1 MKMYGSLS
9 LKRVVSFNGPRDVF
23 GVSASRS
30 ATLSYFFWLHMGW
43 GGVGLCSR
51 SFNLHTLVM
60 HTPWMLRYSW
70 GGVGWGCVQVPSTC
84 TRWWCTRHECYA
96 THGVVWVGLC
106 SRSFN
111 LHTLVMHTPWM
122 LRYSWGGVGWGC
134 VHVPS
139 TCTRWWCTRHECYAT
154 HGVVWGGAVFTFL
167 QLAHAGDAHAM
178 NATLLMGWSGVGLCS
193 RSFNLHT
200 LVMHTPW
207 MLRYSWAGVGWGCVQ
222 VPSTCTRWWCTRHE
236 CYATHG
242 VVWGE
247 AVVRFLQLAHA
258 GDAHAM
264 NATLLMGWCGWGCV
278 HVPSTCTR
286 WWCTRHECYATHGVV
301 WGGAVFMFLQLA
313 HAGDAHAMNAT
324 VLMGW
329 CGVAVFTFLQLAHAG
344 HGVGV
349 GVGVGGVMLLTFN
362 WSRTP
367 TWCYAQLLHL
377 HKRCHVGVERFW
389 GMPLG
394 GFGRLLTVNMIGCNR
409 PRSAGLLWRFHAWLH
424 WLGCQLVWRKYRVHI
439 YIYLYL

>member
-1 MKMYGSLS
+1 
-9 LKRVVSFNGPRDVF
+9 
-23 GVSASRS
+23 
-30 ATLSYFFWLHMGW
+30 
-43 GGVGLCSR
+43 
-51 SFNLHTLVM
+51 M

-96 THGVVWVGLC
+96 THGVVWGGAVFMFLQLAHAGDAHAM
-106 SRSFN
+106 N
-111 LHTLVMHTPWM
+111 AT

-139 TCTRWWCTRHECYAT
+139 TCTRWWCTRHECYAYS
-154 HGVVWGGAVFTFL
+154 WGGV
-167 QLAHAGDAHAM
+167 
-178 NATLLMGWSGVGLCS
+178 
-193 RSFNLHT
+193 
-200 LVMHTPW
+200 
-207 MLRYSWAGVGWGCVQ
+207 
-222 VPSTCTRWWCTRHE
+222 
-236 CYATHG
+236 
-242 VVWGE
+242 
-247 AVVRFLQLAHA
+247 
-258 GDAHAM
+258 
-264 NATLLMGWCGWGCV
+264 GWGCV

-329 CGVAVFTFLQLAHAG
+329 CGVAVFMFLQLAHAG

-377 HKRCHVGVERFW
+377 HKRCDVGVERFW
-389 GMPLG
+389 GMPLE

-424 WLGCQLVWRKYRVHI
+424 CLGCQLVWRKYRV
-439 YIYLYL
+439 YIYKFANVHIRLCMYIHIFPNMHI

>member
-1 MKMYGSLS
+1 MARLPLS
-9 LKRVVSFNGPRDVF
+9 KRSTKFPTEMAWGPRPLGPCPNFRGSKYRRESSGWGWRKFSPTFLVWAPR
-23 GVSASRS
+23 GAPRSRIFS
-30 ATLSYFFWLHMGW
+30 DYTW
-43 GGVGLCSR
+43 GGVGWGCVHVPSTCTRWWCTRHECYATHGVVWGGAVFRFLQLAHAGDAHAMNATLLMGGVGGAVFTFLQLAHAGDAHAMNATLLMGWCGVRLCSR

-70 GGVGWGCVQVPSTC
+70 GGVGWGCVHVPSTC
-84 TRWWCTRHECYA
+84 
-96 THGVVWVGLC
+96 
-106 SRSFN
+106 
-111 LHTLVMHTPWM
+111 TLVMHTPWM

-154 HGVVWGGAVFTFL
+154 HGVVWGGAVF
-167 QLAHAGDAHAM
+167 
-178 NATLLMGWSGVGLCS
+178 
-193 RSFNLHT
+193 R
-200 LVMHTPW
+200 
-207 MLRYSWAGVGWGCVQ
+207 
-222 VPSTCTRWWCTRHE
+222 
-236 CYATHG
+236 
-242 VVWGE
+242 
-247 AVVRFLQLAHA
+247 
-258 GDAHAM
+258 
-264 NATLLMGWCGWGCV
+264 
-278 HVPSTCTR
+278 
-286 WWCTRHECYATHGVV
+286 
-301 WGGAVFMFLQLA
+301 
-313 HAGDAHAMNAT
+313 
-324 VLMGW
+324 
-329 CGVAVFTFLQLAHAG
+329 FLQLAHAG

-439 YIYLYL
+439 YIYIYIYLFL